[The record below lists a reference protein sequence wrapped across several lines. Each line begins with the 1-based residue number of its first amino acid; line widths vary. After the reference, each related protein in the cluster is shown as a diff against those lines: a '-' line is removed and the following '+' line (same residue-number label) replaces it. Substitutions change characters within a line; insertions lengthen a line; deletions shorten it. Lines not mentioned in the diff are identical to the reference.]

1 MAAAQAEAQG
11 RTAGTTAATPMV
23 PTTPQYNAENNLPPG
38 MTQMPVGSAINLSRA
53 TVPAGYRR
61 DASEYGADTRAGA
74 PEYGADSRAK
84 SAADVAALRSKS
96 NSELADAKQQFEA
109 YQNQLRLNYQ
119 DRWQA
124 ARNAVA
130 SNTQNSFYNRQLLRQ
145 FDSNEQQHAKLLD
158 QTYKEQQKQLEAG
171 ALLDQARGVTDGGE
185 FTDPWSGKKMTM
197 NYAQRLRLQNGLN
210 ASQAQVADLKNR
222 AGQIEQRFGVNSVVI
237 PPLGSPAGGSAAGPS
252 TAPSSPVAQP
262 SAAGGSA
269 IPTPQAPRPVPTVNA
284 PPQQRP
290 DYCGSG
296 GRRASGE
303 DREPGA
309 GECLRAEERHHARR
323 CASGIQ
329 GRSLHGPIGGRHPHT
344 RRVHGGGGQPR
355 AVRWRSESR
364 FVHGVPSGAR

>member
-11 RTAGTTAATPMV
+11 RTAGITAATPMV

-74 PEYGADSRAK
+74 SEYGADARAK

-96 NSELADAKQQFEA
+96 NAELADAKQQFEA

-171 ALLDQARGVTDGGE
+171 ALLDQARGVTDGEE

-222 AGQIEQRFGVNSVVI
+222 AGLIEQRFGVNSVVI
-237 PPLGSPAGGSAAGPS
+237 PPLGSPGGADAGPSAAPGTLQPGSPSGQLSPTGFNGATTTGPGTPTSRAPNWADAGRRSSAAGDVVAPRTTTPMLPLTS
-252 TAPSSPVAQP
+252 TP
-262 SAAGGSA
+262 SAAPPATAAPGA
-269 IPTPQAPRPVPTVNA
+269 RPQAKVATQNQVRMYAQKKGITPAAALQEFKAAHYTV
-284 PPQQRP
+284 Q
-290 DYCGSG
+290 
-296 GRRASGE
+296 
-303 DREPGA
+303 
-309 GECLRAEERHHARR
+309 
-323 CASGIQ
+323 
-329 GRSLHGPIGGRHPHT
+329 
-344 RRVHGGGGQPR
+344 
-355 AVRWRSESR
+355 
-364 FVHGVPSGAR
+364 

>member
-1 MAAAQAEAQG
+1 MASGKPMTTTSKDCIRKEDLARMIPNANKDQSCKV
-11 RTAGTTAATPMV
+11 TLVSSSGTK
-23 PTTPQYNAENNLPPG
+23 Q
-38 MTQMPVGSAINLSRA
+38 
-53 TVPAGYRR
+53 
-61 DASEYGADTRAGA
+61 
-74 PEYGADSRAK
+74 
-84 SAADVAALRSKS
+84 
-96 NSELADAKQQFEA
+96 ELKMDC
-109 YQNQLRLNYQ
+109 
-119 DRWQA
+119 
-124 ARNAVA
+124 A
-130 SNTQNSFYNRQLLRQ
+130 SNLGKQTGTIVVEALSPESTRSGRQPGRPRDEHDRQ
-145 FDSNEQQHAKLLD
+145 RN
-158 QTYKEQQKQLEAG
+158 
-171 ALLDQARGVTDGGE
+171 
-185 FTDPWSGKKMTM
+185 
-197 NYAQRLRLQNGLN
+197 
-210 ASQAQVADLKNR
+210 VADLKNR

-237 PPLGSPAGGSAAGPS
+237 PPLGSPAGGSAAGHS
-252 TAPSSPVAQP
+252 AAPSSPVAQP
-262 SAAGGSA
+262 SAAGASA